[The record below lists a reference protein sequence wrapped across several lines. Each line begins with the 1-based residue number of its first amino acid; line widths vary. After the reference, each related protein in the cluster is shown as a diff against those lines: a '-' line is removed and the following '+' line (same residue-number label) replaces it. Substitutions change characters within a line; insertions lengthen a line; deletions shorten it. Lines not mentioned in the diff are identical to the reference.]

1 MLFRSAAAV
10 LFDPNQA
17 MRALLRLVCHE
28 LLLISPSLFV
38 SLTAHVLATH
48 SLVRDVVAVRAKAEI
63 ASGAGNSLGL
73 AIDIND
79 ETGGA
84 VCIGAG
90 AEVVDFLQG
99 VSHHRGFVIG
109 IRDWGQNLEVGLLQM
124 AIAIHSGATQSRLS
138 KRALEAEVVREAV
151 FARMAGQSE
160 QASAFASIIA
170 VPFPFLDVF
179 LEFPVKL
186 QKFFFRAIGCRH
198 ANRTRPRDAVGSRQ
212 CILRPL
218 KLLCIISSMVIPNM
232 SGIVSF
238 FFGRSAKTAR
248 MGSSK
253 FLHCSSI
260 SSSLPDLVFWTSLS
274 T

>member
-1 MLFRSAAAV
+1 MVAAAV

-73 AIDIND
+73 AIDIDD

-99 VSHHRGFVIG
+99 VSHHGGFVIG
-109 IRDWGQNLEVGLLQM
+109 IRDGRQNLEIGLLQM
-124 AIAIHSGATQSRLS
+124 AIAIHSRAPQSRLS
-138 KRALEAEVVREAV
+138 KGALEAQVVREAV
-151 FARMAGQSE
+151 FARMTGQSE
-160 QASAFASIIA
+160 HASATASMA

-186 QKFFFRAIGCRH
+186 QKFFFRAIGGRH
-198 ANRTRPRDAVGSRQ
+198 ANRTRPRDAVGRRQ
-212 CILRPL
+212 GILRPL
-218 KLLCIISSMVIPNM
+218 KLHVHDVFH
-232 SGIVSF
+232 GH
-238 FFGRSAKTAR
+238 
-248 MGSSK
+248 SK
-253 FLHCSSI
+253 YVWHCVLLVWSI
-260 SSSLPDLVFWTSLS
+260 R
-274 T
+274 

>member
-1 MLFRSAAAV
+1 VVAAAV

-48 SLVRDVVAVRAKAEI
+48 SLVRDVVAVRAEAEI

-73 AIDIND
+73 AIDIDD

-99 VSHHRGFVIG
+99 VSHHSGFVIG
-109 IRDWGQNLEVGLLQM
+109 IRDGRQNLEIGLLQM
-124 AIAIHSGATQSRLS
+124 AFAIHSRAPQSRLS
-138 KRALEAEVVREAV
+138 KRALEAQVVREAV

-186 QKFFFRAIGCRH
+186 QKFFFRAIGGRH
-198 ANRTRPRDAVGSRQ
+198 ANRTRSRDAVGRRQ
-212 CILRPL
+212 GILRPL
-218 KLLCIISSMVIPNM
+218 KLHVHDVFHGHSEYVWHCV
-232 SGIVSF
+232 
-238 FFGRSAKTAR
+238 
-248 MGSSK
+248 
-253 FLHCSSI
+253 FLPWSI
-260 SSSLPDLVFWTSLS
+260 R
-274 T
+274 